1 MFTPRVSMQT
11 LPLLPWKRRQMA
23 LVPGHGLIPQ
33 LWLSPSHTPTST
45 PACLLEASSFLLL
58 PVSLG
63 YRCQE
68 KVSLLQGAL
77 ALSKE

>member
-1 MFTPRVSMQT
+1 M
-11 LPLLPWKRRQMA
+11 
-23 LVPGHGLIPQ
+23 
-33 LWLSPSHTPTST
+33 ST

-63 YRCQE
+63 YGHQE

-77 ALSKE
+77 LLSKE

>member
-1 MFTPRVSMQT
+1 MSTPQVSVQT
-11 LPLLPWKRRQMA
+11 LPLLPWKRRQVV

-33 LWLSPSHTPTST
+33 LWPSLSHTPKFT

-63 YRCQE
+63 YRRQE

-77 ALSKE
+77 ELSKE